1 MLDKNDKS
9 MVVCIC
15 NRLSEFMISQA
26 VANGARTP
34 DDVFRR
40 YHKRRGCSSCTV
52 RLAEAI
58 DRALQQPQTPAE

>member
-1 MLDKNDKS
+1 

-15 NRLSEFMISQA
+15 NRLSELMISQA

-58 DRALQQPQTPAE
+58 DRALNPPPSTPAE